1 MLTVQLFPLPSDL
14 WNDVSSPKKNPQT
27 NKQKLFSVLTRTFCT
42 ASVREPSQRR
52 SSTSSLHGED
62 RRRRG
67 DGGGGGGGVRFW
79 SGAVRLPDPPALC
92 ACRLQTESV
101 RNQAGRRRQNPE
113 QDGIIKNKE
122 DVNILRLRKNLITRL
137 EVFGR
142 PPWEKS
148 PNELTQTESVSEE
161 SL

>member
-1 MLTVQLFPLPSDL
+1 M
-14 WNDVSSPKKNPQT
+14 SPCRKKKPP

-67 DGGGGGGGVRFW
+67 DGGGGGGGGGVRFW

-148 PNELTQTESVSEE
+148 PNELSQTESVSEE

>member
-1 MLTVQLFPLPSDL
+1 M
-14 WNDVSSPKKNPQT
+14 SPRRKKKTP

-67 DGGGGGGGVRFW
+67 DGGGGGGVRFW

-113 QDGIIKNKE
+113 QDGIIKNKK
-122 DVNILRLRKNLITRL
+122 DVNILRLRKNLRTRL